1 MMAGPAYSAAA
12 EPVSTK
18 IPAPMMAPIPSVTRL
33 MGPRARFSECSPVS
47 RASFIST
54 SSDLVAKSGLPMQ
67 LLLQDLTFPQR
78 NPTLH
83 HRSENPASP
92 HAHPSTLVLEEA
104 ISQLVRQGLGFALRS
119 RAANGSNRRFQ
130 AGNWRGDPRLREG
143 YRSFGNLNPGRSNAV
158 LFPTAFGWR
167 SAGLAT
173 RNS

>member
-18 IPAPMMAPIPSVTRL
+18 IPAPMIAPIPSVTRL

-67 LLLQDLTFPQR
+67 LLLQDSTFPQR

-83 HRSENPASP
+83 HWSENPASP

-104 ISQLVRQGLGFALRS
+104 ISQLVRQGPGFALRS

-130 AGNWRGDPRLREG
+130 PGKWRSDPRLRDRLSELRNAESG
-143 YRSFGNLNPGRSNAV
+143 RIQRCVVSHSLWLEIGWAGNPQ
-158 LFPTAFGWR
+158 
-167 SAGLAT
+167 
-173 RNS
+173 

>member
-67 LLLQDLTFPQR
+67 LLLQDSTFPQR

-83 HRSENPASP
+83 HWSENPASP

-104 ISQLVRQGLGFALRS
+104 ISQLVRQGPGFAQEQQM
-119 RAANGSNRRFQ
+119 AQ
-130 AGNWRGDPRLREG
+130 IGDFKLESGEMIRDAR
-143 YRSFGNLNPGRSNAV
+143 
-158 LFPTAFGWR
+158 
-167 SAGLAT
+167 
-173 RNS
+173 